1 MTVLDA
7 IPTDEINLFLHEL
20 RMRRLELMPAD
31 ARVVLSGGAAN
42 EMYFQWFAEH
52 YPARAERH
60 IAVELFSPAPDPLPE
75 GVEWLARTVGDLSPV
90 RDGEVDLVFA
100 GQVIEHLWP
109 DDVAGFLCEANRVL
123 RPGGA
128 VVIDSPTRFI
138 TRALGWTQPEHT
150 VELEVDEIVEL
161 LELAGFVDIDVM
173 GIWLCYDR
181 ERAQLLPLDA
191 HGGGDEWPWR
201 RRVIEAD
208 RRPRDSFIWWAE
220 ARNGASR
227 GDTAAVARRA
237 REIYERA
244 RPTYFERMRTEIG
257 NLSVDAAGER
267 FSAPALQG
275 VLLRGPSMALPPGR
289 HEAVFQL
296 RADVA
301 QSRPAPGQKI
311 AVVEVT
317 RDDGKVVADWT
328 LTARDLPPGGAP
340 REVVLPFELP
350 DTAFDGELRVR
361 SLGIVPLVANVS
373 VAVRENVQRVRG
385 PRARPVTRD
394 LARLRTRVGL
404 RRIKRTVG
412 WPARRLLDPRLEGL
426 RNHTQW
432 MAASIV
438 ERIDARTGELGARI
452 DELAEKVAPPRV
464 ESTPSDRCIVL
475 PYVLG
480 AVGGLRPGTSIAVA
494 DASSGSISLVL
505 GSLGYNV
512 VTVASG
518 GTASQVPAA
527 LIRAKSIDAE
537 GIRPIL
543 KLLQPAGMLVLIIDG
558 ENRALIHSLL
568 DRWHI
573 EDETVTDPRSEGG
586 ERMTLVRA
594 SLSIPEV
601 GTAPR

>member
-7 IPTDEINLFLHEL
+7 IRTDEINLFLHEL
-20 RMRRLELMPAD
+20 RMRRLALMPAD

-52 YPARAERH
+52 YPAQVERH
-60 IAVELFSPAPDPLPE
+60 IAVELFAPPPDPVPD
-75 GVEWLARTVGDLSPV
+75 GVEWLAQTVGDLSPV
-90 RDGEVDLVFA
+90 GDGEVDLVFA

-109 DDVAGFLCEANRVL
+109 EDVAGFLCEANRVL

-161 LELAGFVDIDVM
+161 LELAGFVDIDM
-173 GIWLCYDR
+173 KGIWLCYDR

-191 HGGGDEWPWR
+191 HGGRDEWPWR

-208 RRPRDSFIWWAE
+208 QRPRDSFIWWAE
-220 ARNGASR
+220 ARNGAGR
-227 GDTAAVARRA
+227 GDTAAVTRRA

-244 RPTYFERMRTEIG
+244 RPIYFEHMRTEIG

-267 FSAPALQG
+267 FSAPAVQG
-275 VLLRGPSMALPPGR
+275 VLLRGPSMAMPPGR
-289 HEAVFQL
+289 HEAVFHLQ
-296 RADVA
+296 ADAA
-301 QSRPAPGQKI
+301 QSLPAPGERI

-317 RDDGKVVADWT
+317 RDDGSVVADWT
-328 LTARDLPPGGAP
+328 LTARDLPPGRAP

-361 SLGIVPLVANVS
+361 SLGIVPLVANVT
-373 VAVRENVQRVRG
+373 VAVRENVEQIRG
-385 PRARPVTRD
+385 PRARPVTPD
-394 LARLRTRVGL
+394 LARQRAQVGL

-412 WPARRLLDPRLEGL
+412 WPARRLLDPRLQGL

-432 MAASIV
+432 IAAGIV

-452 DELAEKVAPPRV
+452 DELAQKVAPPTV
-464 ESTPSDRCIVL
+464 ESTPSDRRIVL

-480 AVGGLRPGTSIAVA
+480 AVGGLQTGTSIAVA
-494 DASSGSISLVL
+494 DASSGSISRVL
-505 GSLGYNV
+505 GSLGYDV
-512 VTVASG
+512 VIVPSG
-518 GTASQVPAA
+518 DVASQVPAA
-527 LIRAKSIDAE
+527 VIRVKSIDAE
-537 GIRPIL
+537 SIRRIL
-543 KLLQPAGMLVLIIDG
+543 QSLQPAGILVLITDG
-558 ENRALIHSLL
+558 ENQALIHSLL
-568 DRWHI
+568 DGWHI
-573 EDETVTDPRSEGG
+573 DEETVTDPRSEDGAKII
-586 ERMTLVRA
+586 LVRA
-594 SLSIPEV
+594 SLPLFRSETP
-601 GTAPR
+601 PR